1 MASVIRSEPE
11 TTGDD
16 DVLVIV
22 DCDGGLPRRLD
33 VGFVVQSSGRVGAV
47 VTAESQLEWVALS
60 STYLMRTVS
69 IIVNP

>member
-33 VGFVVQSSGRVGAV
+33 VGFVV
-47 VTAESQLEWVALS
+47 
-60 STYLMRTVS
+60 
-69 IIVNP
+69 